1 MQTSTRPIIFVAHS
15 LGGIV
20 VKNVSHH
27 KYCAGRTLYLQEQA
41 LIFSENTWE
50 GSLEEHWSIKLS
62 TYGILFMGTPPQ
74 DNGRAQLVELMVNV
88 ASIFVAFNDRV
99 LRHLEQDSEWLEQQL
114 GQFAPISRNFAI
126 KFACEI
132 YPNPI
137 ASGKTRMV
145 SIFFFH
151 TGRLLMRIRL
161 YLGI

>member
-41 LIFSENTWE
+41 LILSENTRE
-50 GSLEEHWSIKLS
+50 GSLEEHRSIKLS

-74 DNGRAQLVELMVNV
+74 GNSGAQLGELMLNV

-114 GQFAPISRNFAI
+114 GQFAPISRDFAI

-132 YPNPI
+132 YPTPI
-137 ASGKTRMV
+137 ASGETRMV
-145 SIFFFH
+145 SIFFFY

-161 YLGI
+161 CLGI